1 MAAGALPQ
9 AEVSVAALQLVP
21 RISLRNILFAT
32 DFSDYAERALPYAVG
47 LARHYEGKVF
57 VAHAIPPEPR
67 RPMPMDPMPRELDEL
82 RCDAER
88 AMDTF
93 VRSAPL
99 ASVRYEVVLERGET
113 EPVFKDMVA
122 KHAIDLV
129 VIATHGRA
137 GLKKLL
143 LGSVAEEIFRAVGCP
158 VLTMG
163 PSVTQ
168 HEIAAGKLLQ
178 IVYSSDLSAASLH
191 ALPYAIALAADYG
204 SRLTCVHVIEEI
216 ATVPLYYRERT
227 LRDAREE
234 LEKLLPANSGL
245 PCEPQ
250 IIAVTGDP
258 AEKILQLAG
267 DLNAGLIVMGARHE
281 GSPRLL
287 SHLPWACTHKVI
299 CHATCPVLTVRAG
312 PQ

>member
-1 MAAGALPQ
+1 M
-9 AEVSVAALQLVP
+9 AALQLVP
-21 RISLRNILFAT
+21 RVSLRNILFAT

-47 LARHYEGKVF
+47 LARHYEGTVF

-67 RPMPMDPMPRELDEL
+67 RPMPLEPMPRELDEL
-82 RCDAER
+82 RYHAER

-99 ASVRYEVVLERGET
+99 ASVHHEVVLEKGEID
-113 EPVFKDMVA
+113 PVFQDMVA

-143 LGSVAEEIFRAVGCP
+143 LGSVAEEIFRAVTCP
-158 VLTMG
+158 VLTIG
-163 PSVTQ
+163 PDVT
-168 HEIAAGKLLQ
+168 HNEMAAGKLRQ
-178 IVYSSDLSAASLH
+178 VIYASDLSAASLH
-191 ALPYAIALAADYG
+191 ALPWAVALAADYRA
-204 SRLTCVHVIEEI
+204 RLSCMHVIEEI
-216 ATVPLYYRERT
+216 TTIPLYYRERT

-234 LEKLLPANSGL
+234 LEKLMPANSGL

-250 IIAVTGDP
+250 IIVVTGEP
-258 AEKILQLAG
+258 AEKVLQLAG
-267 DLNAGLIVMGARHE
+267 DLNADLIVMGARHE
-281 GSPRLL
+281 GSSRLM